1 MLGIIFEEYY
11 SYFVLQCK
19 VFEFVTE
26 QSETDSIEFEVY
38 DEDTVEDDFL
48 GR

>member
-26 QSETDSIEFEVY
+26 QSESDSVEFEVY
-38 DEDTVEDDFL
+38 DEDPGKDDFL